1 MWVML
6 MGRQRYDSQWK
17 EVRIINGYAVL
28 VVYVF
33 DAIRGVGYL
42 VVMWATVVLLG
53 GFVSMI
59 DKVDFGRL
67 TLITLIELLWIN
79 ASFLERI
86 RSAADLLSSLKAVK
100 NLLTRSWQLGDNAC
114 NHHLEPRGIKRAV
127 LALLVAARWALA
139 LVHSVVLSFC
149 IASVMC
155 LLLFGLLITTLISI
169 LGLIRDDHYGDTAEG
184 RANMDPAHN
193 ILYVLCLAQGA
204 LFVYRIALFLSRER
218 IVKKVSRAYGFQ
230 DDGHAVS
237 CYLDEIRKGY
247 SKKILSARERNLIT
261 YAIELMES
269 KSPRSCLSGALIL
282 DRLLTR
288 KHPNEI
294 KAPDLTA
301 RAEEKQHQPSSLSE
315 MAGAPLVEKDMKN
328 KEQRKKKREE
338 MRKKRG
344 EWRKKRQQNQQTEEE
359 IIAVQRRMIRRLIG
373 SAASTHIL
381 QKLLHTLD
389 SRRPFDKRMREAA
402 ARIVEHVASGI
413 RLVQFPRGIQCISSL
428 LNCFEEYCRLQPYR
442 SSSSSSSA
450 PNTNRDTTRTPPP
463 SKANNGH
470 DQGQDSSIHTSTV
483 ESELEYSESESE
495 SDSES
500 DSDSDRRIDR
510 SSSSKMLHGYK
521 ELVLIGL
528 NILWSLAGSED
539 NCAIISKA
547 KYPVSKIME
556 PVSYDLVHHAGHS
569 DWSTKVV
576 ERSLAVML
584 RLILTAKRET
594 ATDLLQQMSEDKEAI
609 TTMKTIVTCEECKG
623 GELQMKGM
631 QILVQLCMEETADRV
646 NLTKIL
652 VGIFVNVDSSDSIRE
667 TTVKALVVLFL
678 GRKSI
683 APLIPKEEN
692 DGFVRGLTKI
702 LVGDD
707 DTCRKSAAEILEHL
721 CIHYAENVESVSTLK
736 NAMMGVM
743 PKVLE
748 EILLGCESTGEEGIP
763 ESTRSG
769 GDVESQVTEDN
780 VKKKNNSTSSRP
792 RQKKHHKL
800 HVALLSLCVTAC
812 DKLDLDLDSISP
824 GEGRDRA
831 RDPGE
836 CVAISLATK
845 MVQLNRDLLTAESLT
860 AMKLTTRMVIAAMK
874 KLKSHGAAGK
884 LAVLESLMG
893 SLSSVSETMLD
904 LEGCMLFANRMSKTM
919 RDTAETLDSLMKQ
932 ALQLHREIKGQGS
945 ETVAT
950 S

>member
-1 MWVML
+1 MTSVWVML
-6 MGRQRYDSQWK
+6 MGRKRYDSQWK

-100 NLLTRSWQLGDNAC
+100 NLLTRSWQLGDNAR
-114 NHHLEPRGIKRAV
+114 NHHQEPRGIKRDA

-169 LGLIRDDHYGDTAEG
+169 LGLIRDDHYGNTGEG
-184 RANMDPAHN
+184 RVNMDPAHN

-204 LFVYRIALFLSRER
+204 LFMYRIALFLSRER

-247 SKKILSARERNLIT
+247 SKKISSARERNLIT

-288 KHPNEI
+288 KHPDEI
-294 KAPDLTA
+294 KAPDLT
-301 RAEEKQHQPSSLSE
+301 KQHQPSDLSE
-315 MAGAPLVEKDMKN
+315 LTRAPLVEKDTKN
-328 KEQRKKKREE
+328 KKQRKKRREE
-338 MRKKRG
+338 IREKRD

-359 IIAVQRRMIRRLIG
+359 IIVVQRRMIRRLIG

-442 SSSSSSSA
+442 SSSSSSSL
-450 PNTNRDTTRTPPP
+450 NTNGDTTRTPRS

-470 DQGQDSSIHTSTV
+470 DQEQDSSIHTSTL

-510 SSSSKMLHGYK
+510 PSSSKMLHGYK

-547 KYPVSKIME
+547 KYPVSKIMA

-584 RLILTAKRET
+584 RMILTAKRET

-609 TTMKTIVTCEECKG
+609 TTMETIVTCEECKG
-623 GELQMKGM
+623 GELQMKAM

-646 NLTKIL
+646 NLTKML

-692 DGFVRGLTKI
+692 DGFVGGLTKI

-748 EILLGCESTGEEGIP
+748 EILLGCESTGEEGIS
-763 ESTRSG
+763 ECTRSG
-769 GDVESQVTEDN
+769 GDVESQVIEDN
-780 VKKKNNSTSSRP
+780 DKKKNNSTSSRP

-845 MVQLNRDLLTAESLT
+845 MIQLNRDLLTAESLT

-893 SLSSVSETMLD
+893 SLSSVLETMLD

-919 RDTAETLDSLMKQ
+919 HDTAETLDSLMKQ
-932 ALQLHREIKGQGS
+932 ALQLHREIEGQGS
-945 ETVAT
+945 EIGAAR
-950 S
+950 